1 MPQVRAALVPGWL
14 AAMSLRRVTWADA
27 AGLRLRGM
35 FRTRVVPWSHV
46 RYIYVRPTRG
56 AESAAIH
63 RVGPGID
70 DRHWVVQAGLV
81 DGTVTLPGT
90 DGQAD
95 RTRQFAAGLTADNP
109 GQQWLAIGLDLT
121 AVPTAEGSSQTP
133 LLVTESLR
141 YRANWGL
148 PGMTGTG
155 QTGAP
160 LLCSSAWTLAPGDS
174 ARAVVL
180 PLTDAHLS
188 EWRLLGQGDRLRLFE
203 GATGLR
209 PRRRPLVRKHQPPR
223 SQHRHRPVQYL
234 GQLQRWPPQTCITHA
249 QQVTGRS
256 AAAVPEARDQG
267 SLALF
272 VEGPHDQ
279 IILAE
284 WFGNE
289 LRAAGIHVFPVR
301 GVDNLAGL
309 INSELAMALGIRIA
323 TLSDET
329 STSRALS
336 GNPRTR
342 GDRAVARLTSE
353 AAQAG
358 VKVHS
363 IGLDKPDILCYLD
376 EEVCREAAP
385 AFPGWDAAMNECMNT
400 GTHIPWKRWIKSRYG
415 LPLTH
420 DGIRSLAR
428 ECQNR
433 NMLPDELALK
443 IRLLIHY
450 ASSVETGKHS

>member
-1 MPQVRAALVPGWL
+1 MARHNTAGTAVFAVIFTGLGVMEIIVGAMGWAPSGVSYAAGAGTLVPGWL

-95 RTRQFAAGLTADNP
+95 RTRQFAADLTADNP
-109 GQQWLAIGLDLT
+109 GHPGLAIGLDLT
-121 AVPTAEGSSQTP
+121 AVPAEGSSQTP
-133 LLVTESLR
+133 LLVIESLR

-188 EWRLLGQGDRLRLFE
+188 EWGLLGQGDRLRLFE
-203 GATGLR
+203 GPRVCGHAVVRWSESISLPVPSTDTDRFSIWANSSDDR
-209 PRRRPLVRKHQPPR
+209 PR
-223 SQHRHRPVQYL
+223 
-234 GQLQRWPPQTCITHA
+234 
-249 QQVTGRS
+249 
-256 AAAVPEARDQG
+256 
-267 SLALF
+267 
-272 VEGPHDQ
+272 
-279 IILAE
+279 
-284 WFGNE
+284 
-289 LRAAGIHVFPVR
+289 
-301 GVDNLAGL
+301 
-309 INSELAMALGIRIA
+309 
-323 TLSDET
+323 
-329 STSRALS
+329 
-336 GNPRTR
+336 
-342 GDRAVARLTSE
+342 
-353 AAQAG
+353 
-358 VKVHS
+358 
-363 IGLDKPDILCYLD
+363 
-376 EEVCREAAP
+376 P
-385 AFPGWDAAMNECMNT
+385 A
-400 GTHIPWKRWIKSRYG
+400 
-415 LPLTH
+415 
-420 DGIRSLAR
+420 
-428 ECQNR
+428 
-433 NMLPDELALK
+433 
-443 IRLLIHY
+443 
-450 ASSVETGKHS
+450 

>member
-1 MPQVRAALVPGWL
+1 MARSSTVGTAVFAVIFPGLGVMEIIVGAMGWAPSGVSYAAGAGAFVPGWL

-95 RTRQFAAGLTADNP
+95 RTRQFAADLTADNP

-203 GATGLR
+203 G
-209 PRRRPLVRKHQPPR
+209 PRACGHAVVR
-223 SQHRHRPVQYL
+223 
-234 GQLQRWPPQTCITHA
+234 W
-249 QQVTGRS
+249 
-256 AAAVPEARDQG
+256 
-267 SLALF
+267 
-272 VEGPHDQ
+272 
-279 IILAE
+279 
-284 WFGNE
+284 
-289 LRAAGIHVFPVR
+289 
-301 GVDNLAGL
+301 
-309 INSELAMALGIRIA
+309 SE
-323 TLSDET
+323 
-329 STSRALS
+329 STSLPVPSTDTDRFNIWANSSDDL
-336 GNPRTR
+336 PR
-342 GDRAVARLTSE
+342 
-353 AAQAG
+353 
-358 VKVHS
+358 
-363 IGLDKPDILCYLD
+363 
-376 EEVCREAAP
+376 P
-385 AFPGWDAAMNECMNT
+385 A
-400 GTHIPWKRWIKSRYG
+400 
-415 LPLTH
+415 
-420 DGIRSLAR
+420 
-428 ECQNR
+428 
-433 NMLPDELALK
+433 
-443 IRLLIHY
+443 
-450 ASSVETGKHS
+450 